1 MRRPILRLATRLNR
15 RTRLTAW
22 AIALACMVLVGSL
35 SLVEGL
41 RSGADS
47 VLSRIQTGPAVY
59 IRGADLLS
67 SRIDPDS
74 LDGLGVDYDALRIHA
89 APLEI
94 NGLRLDVIVASIEH
108 VSDGDATTAYPLGL
122 DDVSIDEGL
131 RDSII
136 QESGTPLVS
145 TANLTLLGVRLAD
158 LPIVDPPPSRP
169 SILPDDWV
177 YVRPELLVAAS
188 PQEGGLIQ
196 GILTTSPLES
206 DVLSSLG
213 LTKLDLIG
221 VASFVRGSV
230 DEVETALLALAVVI
244 AAVIALLVYFA
255 MSLEVHQRT
264 KEIRTLRSIGASP
277 FLVALVYEG
286 QALTL
291 AAVGATLGSALGIV
305 VAHGIVSFAPLFGL
319 PSLVVL
325 EPPIRALGLA
335 FATAFLAS
343 AFAALVPSRRAALLV
358 RRHREAVP
366 S

>member
-1 MRRPILRLATRLNR
+1 MRVNR
-15 RTRLTAW
+15 RTRWTAW
-22 AIALACMVLVGSL
+22 AIASACMVLVGSL

-67 SRIDPDS
+67 SFIDPET
-74 LDGLGVDYDALRIHA
+74 LDGLGVDFDALRIHTA
-89 APLEI
+89 RLEV
-94 NGLRLDVIVASIEH
+94 NGLDLDVVLASIEH
-108 VSDGDATTAYPLGL
+108 ISDGNATAAYPPGL
-122 DDVSIDEGL
+122 DDVSLDEGL

-136 QESGTPLVS
+136 QESGQPLAS
-145 TANLTLLGVRLAD
+145 TATLTLFGLRLAD
-158 LPIVDPPPSRP
+158 LPVVDPPPSRP
-169 SILPDDWV
+169 SILPDDWA

-196 GILTTSPLES
+196 GIMTKSPLDS
-206 DVLSSLG
+206 DVVSSVG

-230 DEVETALLALAVVI
+230 DEVENALLALAVVI

-264 KEIRTLRSIGASP
+264 KEIRTLRSLGASP

-291 AAVGATLGSALGIV
+291 AAVGATVGSALGIV

-325 EPPIRALGLA
+325 QPPVGALGLA

-343 AFAALVPSRRAALLV
+343 AVAALVPSRRAALLV